1 MASLTNEI
9 SKERTKIV
17 SSMIKLVFKED
28 LSWEIFATMLD
39 QMSSSLSN
47 SKQIITILLQ
57 EMKDLHER
65 TLCSENEKITCDQQ
79 NISLDFETNT
89 TDLEEDIQETQRN
102 QSDLE
107 GDIIEAVRNIET
119 QSDDIE
125 EDESVL
131 LQSTSE
137 EEPLYTFVEIK
148 NDNENQDGNKDLEDQ
163 LNEIPEIDDQIDS
176 VLQENSFQERIE
188 SDKDGNRSNTETSK
202 KVIKL
207 KILPQP
213 KKKNLQCNFCAK
225 CFQSSSYLQIHE
237 MIHTGE
243 KPFQCNTCQK
253 RFAGKYML
261 LRHSRI
267 HSGVKP
273 YQCKTCMKCFN
284 DVGNFKKH
292 KRIHTPENMYDCK
305 KCGKHFK
312 ELNQFKVHERIH
324 DSSLEKQGSSGTG
337 SKQYQCSICQ
347 KCFTWSSHL
356 IRHKRIHSDE
366 KPYRC
371 KTCAKRFR
379 ENSKL
384 KIHERIHTDN
394 KPYQCKNCEKCFRQ
408 SSNLRVH
415 EKQCKA

>member
-1 MASLTNEI
+1 
-9 SKERTKIV
+9 
-17 SSMIKLVFKED
+17 
-28 LSWEIFATMLD
+28 ML
-39 QMSSSLSN
+39 N
-47 SKQIITILLQ
+47 
-57 EMKDLHER
+57 
-65 TLCSENEKITCDQQ
+65 
-79 NISLDFETNT
+79 
-89 TDLEEDIQETQRN
+89 EEDHQQQSKAKDNIGSDYN
-102 QSDLE
+102 QSDVE
-107 GDIIEAVRNIET
+107 EDIIEAVRNIATELGNE
-119 QSDDIE
+119 SEDLE
-125 EDESVL
+125 EVVPENASEARD
-131 LQSTSE
+131 TSY
-137 EEPLYTFVEIK
+137 EPLTMYTFVDMK
-148 NDNENQDGNKDLEDQ
+148 RDNENQDGNRDLEDK
-163 LNEIPEIDDQIDS
+163 LNQVTEINEQIES
-176 VLQENSFQERIE
+176 VPQVNSFQKRIE
-188 SDKDGNRSNTETSK
+188 SEKDENRSNTEISK
-202 KVIKL
+202 KIIKL

-213 KKKNLQCNFCAK
+213 QPKKNKLQCNFCAK

-384 KIHERIHTDN
+384 KIHERIHTEE
-394 KPYQCKNCEKCFRQ
+394 KPY
-408 SSNLRVH
+408 
-415 EKQCKA
+415 